1 MRDARSVVVDSVS
14 ETPVHQPGC
23 DAIVLI
29 DVLCDTTTL
38 VTSVSQRRQTV
49 PSPNAPAALQV
60 ARTLREP
67 LLAASDTETWRAGF
81 EMFNSPSALAART
94 DARPL
99 VLSCWIGAALAENAH
114 AWPEVYLACFRN
126 LSATA
131 RHLAL
136 HHQRV
141 LILNAPHD
149 TDVRCEDQLAAG
161 RIVSVLVEAGFT
173 PVGLGT
179 RETVDRWGRAD
190 FSLAAWGRSAEEL
203 RRRRRTADVEFVLS
217 HVDDLDT
224 VCLHTKGRL
233 VDVPVAQERVTALA

>member
-1 MRDARSVVVDSVS
+1 MSSPIR
-14 ETPVHQPGC
+14 
-23 DAIVLI
+23 VLLAKVGL
-29 DVLCDTTTL
+29 DGHDRGVK
-38 VTSVSQRRQTV
+38 V
-49 PSPNAPAALQV
+49 V
-60 ARTLREP
+60 ARTLRDP

-81 EMFNSPSALAART
+81 EMFNSPAALAART

-114 AWPEVYLACFRN
+114 AWPDVYVACFRN

-136 HHQRV
+136 RHEKV

-161 RIVSVLVEAGFT
+161 RIVSTLGEAGFT
-173 PVGLGT
+173 PTGLGT

-203 RRRRRTADVEFVLS
+203 RRRRRNADVEFVRS
-217 HVDDLDT
+217 HVGDLDT
-224 VCLHTKGRL
+224 VCLHTNARL
-233 VDVPVAQERVTALA
+233 VHAPAAEERATAFA